1 MHTFIAV
8 DEVGRELAEKVVA
21 APSAGHPEAVT
32 WAREVE
38 RLTTVQNPYSR
49 GVDATT
55 GQLFIAGLS
64 GGVVHILG
72 PAFKPPSV
80 GAAGSPMPVLT
91 DTTPTLGEV

>member
-1 MHTFIAV
+1 MHTFVAV

-21 APSAGHPEAVT
+21 APSAGHAEAVT

-38 RLTTVQNPYSR
+38 RLPTVQNPYSR
-49 GVDATT
+49 GVDGTT
-55 GQLFIAGLS
+55 GRLFIGLS
-64 GGVVHILG
+64 GGVVQILG
-72 PAFKPPSV
+72 PRSKPPSV